1 MLQNI
6 EGHIAKMRKLKQ
18 VYEEHNQ
25 YGLSLS
31 DDDDIQEITP
41 SSMPPPSFIRKRK
54 KGISIQGSQGKGKAS
69 SGIGASFMP
78 RTTPGAQP
86 TIKSVL

>member
-6 EGHIAKMRKLKQ
+6 EGHIAKMRKSKQ

-25 YGLSLS
+25 YGPSLS

-54 KGISIQGSQGKGKAS
+54 RHFNSRKSRQRESIKWYRSFFHAKNYFWS
-69 SGIGASFMP
+69 S
-78 RTTPGAQP
+78 TYN
-86 TIKSVL
+86 

>member
-31 DDDDIQEITP
+31 DDDDIQEITD
-41 SSMPPPSFIRKRK
+41 R
-54 KGISIQGSQGKGKAS
+54 
-69 SGIGASFMP
+69 
-78 RTTPGAQP
+78 
-86 TIKSVL
+86 KSVV